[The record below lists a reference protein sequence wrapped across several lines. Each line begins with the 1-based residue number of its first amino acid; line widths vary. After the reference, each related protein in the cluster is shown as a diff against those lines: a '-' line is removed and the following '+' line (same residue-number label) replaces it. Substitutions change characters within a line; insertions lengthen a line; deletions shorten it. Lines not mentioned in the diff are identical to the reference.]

1 MTDATWQPVL
11 IRGADLIVAW
21 LPHAEDVTVAGADH
35 SLALTHPGQVA
46 TALADFLERHPIAGS
61 GQRRDRDTTL
71 LPKGEGRGCMA
82 TGATAR
88 RGPRQRRALWPLFG
102 SRPRNQ
108 ADTLGVKFPTAVPRK
123 SRKTAR
129 NQASRTNDTSFD
141 ATMML
146 RDGRIRRT

>member
-11 IRGADLIVAW
+11 IRGADLIAAW
-21 LPHAEDVTVAGADH
+21 LPHAEDVTVAGANH

-82 TGATAR
+82 TAPQHVEDHGSAGRCGRCSGPARAT
-88 RGPRQRRALWPLFG
+88 
-102 SRPRNQ
+102 
-108 ADTLGVKFPTAVPRK
+108 
-123 SRKTAR
+123 
-129 NQASRTNDTSFD
+129 
-141 ATMML
+141 
-146 RDGRIRRT
+146 RRTPWE

>member
-82 TGATAR
+82 TA
-88 RGPRQRRALWPLFG
+88 PQHVEDHG
-102 SRPRNQ
+102 S
-108 ADTLGVKFPTAVPRK
+108 A
-123 SRKTAR
+123 
-129 NQASRTNDTSFD
+129 
-141 ATMML
+141 
-146 RDGRIRRT
+146 GRCGRC